1 MQRQKQQKKK
11 VYTPK
16 KVLVVW
22 NVNIDISK
30 RIEIKTNVNY
40 LIGYLD
46 KVIKLLVLILPKISG
61 YVKIFKD
68 KNNQS
73 TSFRINDWKLLEKY

>member
-73 TSFRINDWKLLEKY
+73 TSFRIND

>member
-16 KVLVVW
+16 KALVVW
-22 NVNIDISK
+22 NVNIDSSK

>member
-16 KVLVVW
+16 KALVVW

-73 TSFRINDWKLLEKY
+73 TSFRIND